1 MKADEVICFQRRRVT
16 PGQRGSANPFCKDAN
31 GSTGLRAAGFV
42 WRRVRNRP
50 GGDRKA
56 VTQQPLRV
64 LARFGLSL
72 LLLTRPPGCAAAVT
86 FSRCSASSG
95 RPFLLVE
102 RCPQCAL
109 LGFGSCISQCPM
121 LASQRWATG
130 APALPHTAAGA
141 TKAVSSWGSLFHVD
155 PFWPFPTAR
164 YTPIRQKGGEPS
176 LTGRYP
182 TPPSP
187 ARHLGPALFRPD
199 GSRQVAQHSAGRGPR
214 SPLCS
219 QRGRLFSG
227 CSVIRSSC
235 HGSRERG
242 RPNKAPAHPRLP
254 RPGAAAAPR
263 SVTDRE

>member
-102 RCPQCAL
+102 RCPPCAL

-141 TKAVSSWGSLFHVD
+141 RKPSPLGGLCSTL
-155 PFWPFPTAR
+155 
-164 YTPIRQKGGEPS
+164 TPSGPS
-176 LTGRYP
+176 PLHA
-182 TPPSP
+182 TPPSGRR
-187 ARHLGPALFRPD
+187 AASRH
-199 GSRQVAQHSAGRGPR
+199 
-214 SPLCS
+214 
-219 QRGRLFSG
+219 
-227 CSVIRSSC
+227 
-235 HGSRERG
+235 
-242 RPNKAPAHPRLP
+242 
-254 RPGAAAAPR
+254 
-263 SVTDRE
+263 